1 MKASKTVLLLLLV
14 LGLGG
19 YIWFYEMHQMSTH
32 ERLSLERQAFDL
44 PVEQI
49 VGIGIKTREY
59 EVDLQKTE
67 QGWEL
72 LHPKGARAGTP
83 VVKQLLARFKNL
95 GRGELITP
103 ADMREREL
111 TLADFGLPVP
121 QLILR
126 LETAGENRVYHVGD
140 PNPLGNAVYV
150 KEVSSQNVM
159 LISSDLLD
167 VLPEDLAAYRDKTLF
182 PLHFEEVQ
190 ALDFIDAART
200 LRLEKLEGGWV
211 FKKPVNAKGDQEKI
225 TELIQKLLQARID
238 GVVNDPSEE
247 ELANFAASEKV
258 VRIWS
263 VNSKVPVEVVVGG
276 DLPLDPDFCY
286 LRIVGQEG
294 LVVVSKGMRNLAQ
307 TPVASLRN
315 RRLFAAD
322 PQNIQAVSLQRDLTS
337 LRLEKKGNEWWVV
350 DPVNM
355 KASSAR
361 VQSMIKNWQEARVE
375 FFKDQAIGGVATL
388 KVSFEVDAAQEPQT
402 VAFEVMDGGAVPGRA
417 LLRKDSEEGLLQVL
431 PDLVK
436 FTPVEVLPYLSR
448 EVLSFDP
455 KQAVRLSLS
464 IAEKSFTFVRKDP
477 GEAWTSQN
485 EAEALDQAI
494 IEGMIK
500 AFSTVFAESL
510 VELNPADLSVYGLDQ
525 PRIRLSVGLAGE
537 EAANRTMLISLPGN
551 DASPVGI
558 LQGQNLVFKLAP
570 AYLDI
575 IRNPVLQNP

>member
-49 VGIGIKTREY
+49 VGIGIKIREY
-59 EVDLQKTE
+59 QVDMKKNE

-126 LETAGENRVYHVGD
+126 LETAGESRVYHVGD

-150 KEVSSQNVM
+150 KEASSQNVM

-167 VLPEDLAAYRDKTLF
+167 VLPADLAAYRDKTLF

-190 ALDFIDAART
+190 ALDLIDAART

-211 FKKPVNAKGDQEKI
+211 FKKPVSARGDQEKI
-225 TELIQKLLQARID
+225 TELIQKFLQARID
-238 GVVNDPSEE
+238 GVLNDPTEE
-247 ELANFAASEKV
+247 DLANFAASEKV

-286 LRIVGQEG
+286 LRIAGQEG
-294 LVVVSKGMRNLAQ
+294 LVVVSKGLRNLAQ

-315 RRLFAAD
+315 RSLFPGD
-322 PQNIQAVSLQRDLTS
+322 LQNIQSVAIHRGLET
-337 LRLEKKGNEWWVV
+337 LRLEKKANEWWVV

-361 VQSMIKNWQEARVE
+361 VQNMIKNWQDARVE
-375 FFKDQAIGGVATL
+375 FFKDQAVGGEVAL
-388 KVSFEVDAAQEPQT
+388 KVSFGVDAKPEPQT
-402 VAFEVMDGGAVPGRA
+402 LSFEVMNAGEVPGRA
-417 LLRKDSEEGLLQVL
+417 LLRKDSEEGLLQVV

-436 FTPVEVLPYLSR
+436 YSPVEVLPYLSR
-448 EVLSFDP
+448 EVLAFDP
-455 KQAVRLSLS
+455 KQAVRLSLG
-464 IAEKSFTFVRKDP
+464 IAEKSFTFIRKDA
-477 GEAWTSQN
+477 GEPWTSQN
-485 EAEALDQAI
+485 KTDALDQAI
-494 IEGMIK
+494 IEEIIS

-510 VELNPADLSVYGLDQ
+510 EELNPPDLSVYGLDQ
-525 PRIRLSVGLAGE
+525 PRIRLSIGLAGE
-537 EAANRTMLISLPGN
+537 EAANRTMLISLPEGES
-551 DASPVGI
+551 SPVGI

-575 IRNPVLQNP
+575 IRNPVLTNP

>member
-1 MKASKTVLLLLLV
+1 
-14 LGLGG
+14 
-19 YIWFYEMHQMSTH
+19 
-32 ERLSLERQAFDL
+32 
-44 PVEQI
+44 
-49 VGIGIKTREY
+49 
-59 EVDLQKTE
+59 
-67 QGWEL
+67 
-72 LHPKGARAGTP
+72 
-83 VVKQLLARFKNL
+83 
-95 GRGELITP
+95 
-103 ADMREREL
+103 
-111 TLADFGLPVP
+111 
-121 QLILR
+121 
-126 LETAGENRVYHVGD
+126 
-140 PNPLGNAVYV
+140 
-150 KEVSSQNVM
+150 
-159 LISSDLLD
+159 
-167 VLPEDLAAYRDKTLF
+167 LF

-286 LRIVGQEG
+286 LRIAGQEG

-322 PQNIQAVSLQRDLTS
+322 PQNIQAVSVQRDLTS